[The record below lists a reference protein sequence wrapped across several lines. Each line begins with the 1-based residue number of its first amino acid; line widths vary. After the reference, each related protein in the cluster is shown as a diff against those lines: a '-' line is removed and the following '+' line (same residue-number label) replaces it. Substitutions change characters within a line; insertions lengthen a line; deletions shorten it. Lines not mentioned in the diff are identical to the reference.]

1 MKNNKIALYAVGAL
15 FLGATT
21 FFVWSFFKKSNV
33 PMNNKDVSSS
43 NEVLEDDKKD
53 FTKYFSQLPTE
64 FAPIRTPNITRN
76 LQEMF

>member
-1 MKNNKIALYAVGAL
+1 MKNNKIIWYAGGAL

-21 FFVWSFFKKSNV
+21 FFVWSFFKKSKLPLVNTGV
-33 PMNNKDVSSS
+33 ITEDETE
-43 NEVLEDDKKD
+43 NENKKD
-53 FTKYFSQLPTE
+53 WTKYFSQLPTE